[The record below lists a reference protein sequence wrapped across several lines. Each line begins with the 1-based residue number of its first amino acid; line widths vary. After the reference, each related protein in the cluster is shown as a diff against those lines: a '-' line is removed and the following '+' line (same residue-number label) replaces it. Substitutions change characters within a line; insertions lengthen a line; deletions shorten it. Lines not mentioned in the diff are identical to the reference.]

1 MVVHH
6 LNVIYLSTYLPI
18 YLFRG
23 GMVQTLEQYEFIHRA
38 LLRHE
43 VSIRN
48 KNRYK
53 GLRQASFSHEGPPEG
68 NSVICQSI
76 T

>member
-1 MVVHH
+1 MVQT
-6 LNVIYLSTYLPI
+6 LEQYKFISSD
-18 YLFRG
+18 LFRG

-43 VSIRN
+43 VSTRN

-68 NSVICQSI
+68 I
-76 T
+76 